1 VLLTFIGVKMFLPY
15 TGIEI
20 GIVPSLVVIVS
31 ILTLS
36 ILLSVLFPPKK
47 AIEQE

>member
-1 VLLTFIGVKMFLPY
+1 MQLFDKLQPY
-15 TGIEI
+15 WPVIAA
-20 GIVPSLVVIVS
+20 SLVVIVS

-47 AIEQE
+47 AEANS

>member
-1 VLLTFIGVKMFLPY
+1 MFLPLV
-15 TGIEI
+15 GIEI
-20 GIVPSLVVIVS
+20 GIAASLVVIVS

-47 AIEQE
+47 AEANS

>member
-1 VLLTFIGVKMFLPY
+1 MFLPLV
-15 TGIEI
+15 GIEV
-20 GIVPSLVVIVS
+20 GIVASLVIIVS

-47 AIEQE
+47 AKTNVQ